1 MAYKGPMDNAP
12 ASPITVLD
20 AEDCWD
26 ILSAHELGRIV
37 TVMSC
42 EPEIFPVNYVV
53 DGGCLVFRTG
63 EGSKLFFLT
72 VNSQV
77 AFQVDHW
84 DAHEGVSVIARGE
97 AEVLT
102 SRDDIAHAETLPL
115 HSWVPTVKTTFV
127 RIVVHSVTGR
137 QFQFGDAPA

>member
-1 MAYKGPMDNAP
+1 MDKAQV
-12 ASPITVLD
+12 SPISVLAD
-20 AEDCWD
+20 EDCWD

-53 DGGCLVFRTG
+53 DGGCILFRTG

-72 VNSQV
+72 ANNRV

-84 DAHEGVSVIARGE
+84 DEHEGVSVIARGE
-97 AEVLT
+97 AEILKQ
-102 SRDDIAHAETLPL
+102 SADIAHAESLPL

-127 RIVVHSVTGR
+127 RIVVHTVTGR
-137 QFQFGDAPA
+137 QFRFGAPPA